1 MGPLVAARPNHTSSM
16 ASKHTART
24 WTFVSL
30 GYGYRTT
37 QGNSE
42 VNVSFTEP
50 HPNPK
55 TTTLVLTVGEAA
67 DMIRKWAENQHVRE
81 ELEAGGVLVHTS
93 K

>member
-1 MGPLVAARPNHTSSM
+1 MAR
-16 ASKHTART
+16 KHTART

-37 QGNSE
+37 KGNSE
-42 VNVSFTEP
+42 VSVSFTEP
-50 HPNPK
+50 LDRK

-67 DMIRKWAENQHVRE
+67 EIIRKWAENQHVRE
-81 ELEAGGVLVHTS
+81 ELEAGGVLVYTS